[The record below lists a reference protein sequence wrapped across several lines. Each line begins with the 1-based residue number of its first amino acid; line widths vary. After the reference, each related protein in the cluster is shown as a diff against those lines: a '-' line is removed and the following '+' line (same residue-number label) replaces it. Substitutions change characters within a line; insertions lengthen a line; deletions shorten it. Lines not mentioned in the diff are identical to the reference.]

1 MTAELRNDRVLN
13 FEMLQDLR
21 HLQSKFIPIPTM
33 IDSLL
38 STLESIQRMNKKLQS
53 IQRRNNRSGEAATA
67 LASSTNT
74 HITAWSTASEALTGG
89 ASTATPFQDP
99 PVEAGAST
107 LPPTAEASTST
118 APPTTPALAE
128 TSYHLTSL
136 VSRLKAYRS
145 SAEMHQKHIEN
156 MTKFLADTLNI
167 KNQEIAAE
175 SNKALVKLTH
185 DTVDDS
191 STVKTIT
198 FITLVYLPA
207 SFISGLFGMNLV
219 KFGDDWN
226 FNVSNQWWLYLPA
239 VAIVMVVTWCFWK
252 ASVSYQKRK
261 KREREAEEEEAEREK
276 MGEV

>member
-53 IQRRNNRSGEAATA
+53 IQRRNNRSSEAVTASANSAT
-67 LASSTNT
+67 T
-74 HITAWSTASEALTGG
+74 HITASNTASEALTGD
-89 ASTATPFQDP
+89 ATTATPTQESSA
-99 PVEAGAST
+99 EAGAST
-107 LPPTAEASTST
+107 VPPTAAASTST

-239 VAIVMVVTWCFWK
+239 VAIVMFITWCFWK
-252 ASVSYQKRK
+252 ASVTFQKRK